1 MRPLS
6 RGCLRSLG
14 AVVILLGGPTQ
25 AGESLPFSYMTLNG
39 VHDVAISIEDLERD
53 LEVYGLTQHRI
64 RALVEPSLRAD
75 GLNVITSGA
84 ALTTPNAGL
93 LRVGIIS
100 NYDANGF
107 YHLSVKLE
115 FRAKVP
121 LGNAAGGFVSQAV
134 WTDAHNAV
142 ILASEVDKIDPL
154 VIDAMKKFS
163 ADYRAQNGV
172 PGH

>member
-1 MRPLS
+1 MKLLTRAKLS
-6 RGCLRSLG
+6 GLC
-14 AVVILLGGPTQ
+14 AAAMLLGGPTQ

-39 VHDVAISIEDLERD
+39 VHDVAISIEDIERD
-53 LEVYGLTQHRI
+53 LEVYGLTEHRI

-75 GLNVITSGA
+75 GLNVIASGA

-93 LRVGIIS
+93 LRVRIIS